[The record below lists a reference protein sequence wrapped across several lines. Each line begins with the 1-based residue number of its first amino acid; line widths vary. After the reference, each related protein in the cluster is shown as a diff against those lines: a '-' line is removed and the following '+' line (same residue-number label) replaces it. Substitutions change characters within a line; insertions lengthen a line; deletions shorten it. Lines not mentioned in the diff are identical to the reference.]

1 MRYIYTRA
9 ANENM
14 DIWDVS
20 PSLVQ
25 DIVAKEVRRRRG
37 SEYIVGRVVARRLV
51 TVRFAVLSETET
63 LINKFVL

>member
-14 DIWDVS
+14 DVWDVS

-25 DIVAKEVRRRRG
+25 DIVAKEPRRRRG
-37 SEYIVGRVVARRLV
+37 REYVVGRVVAGRFV

>member
-25 DIVAKEVRRRRG
+25 DIVAKEFDGEEEGNTSLAGLWLGDLLQSVSPFSVKQKR
-37 SEYIVGRVVARRLV
+37 
-51 TVRFAVLSETET
+51 
-63 LINKFVL
+63 